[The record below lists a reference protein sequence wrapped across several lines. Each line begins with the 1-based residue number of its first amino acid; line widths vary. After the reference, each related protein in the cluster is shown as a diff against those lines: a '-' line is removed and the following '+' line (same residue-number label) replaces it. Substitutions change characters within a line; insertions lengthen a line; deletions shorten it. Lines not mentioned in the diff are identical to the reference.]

1 MQLKPHDDL
10 RAQGY
15 EHPFVHAP
23 TREVLRHRTLSWLP
37 RILRSRVT
45 FVPFAWP
52 PWNAAR
58 VVDPSNN
65 PRSAR
70 CTSTQADGTPSDSG
84 SVPWPTAPATTPPSP
99 SWRSPARG
107 VQNQGET
114 PLAAEAQAARTRRTA
129 AASASLVPG
138 FPSSSLA
145 VNPRRS
151 RARVWRRAGV
161 GTNATVLSRAS
172 ESTAVRMACVANEVI
187 AALGSDR
194 HLQFRH
200 SGNREVHTALR
211 DRTSKRTRYLSYAS
225 WSWSNT
231 RRTGRGRCASTCAS
245 VADAPAVLPGR
256 GGVVGFS
263 TGTTWAG
270 CWGRGGLAITDR
282 IRAVTLLGVA
292 SNCVTVSPSL
302 GPARWGDNW
311 DAEGTM
317 LVLVAPPPPL
327 LPGGVAA
334 EAASMARLRTST
346 LNTDASEDGAAE
358 GRPFLFPAR

>member
-1 MQLKPHDDL
+1 MTCVP
-10 RAQGY
+10 RGY
-15 EHPFVHAP
+15 EHPLVHAP

-200 SGNREVHTALR
+200 SDSSEVHTALR
-211 DRTSKRTRYLSYAS
+211 DRTSKRTRVPVVRILELVQHSAYGEGQVCEYVCIRSRCSSCTAGSRRRRRILHGHYLGRLLGA
-225 WSWSNT
+225 
-231 RRTGRGRCASTCAS
+231 RRTGHHRSHQGRDLAGSRLKLRDGES
-245 VADAPAVLPGR
+245 V
-256 GGVVGFS
+256 
-263 TGTTWAG
+263 TGA
-270 CWGRGGLAITDR
+270 RP
-282 IRAVTLLGVA
+282 LG
-292 SNCVTVSPSL
+292 
-302 GPARWGDNW
+302 
-311 DAEGTM
+311 
-317 LVLVAPPPPL
+317 
-327 LPGGVAA
+327 
-334 EAASMARLRTST
+334 
-346 LNTDASEDGAAE
+346 
-358 GRPFLFPAR
+358 